1 MRTAA
6 LDSAALE
13 RVLVRAVEVVGHSVR
28 CTGNDPPAMEIGYW
42 QLLIASWR
50 AVLWGD
56 SGSMTRA
63 RTDEEEGERS
73 LMFFTTGLYVRS
85 EERL

>member
-1 MRTAA
+1 MRIAA
-6 LDSAALE
+6 LDSAALV
-13 RVLVRAVEVVGHSVR
+13 RVLVREVELVGHSVR
-28 CTGNDPPAMEIGYW
+28 LTGNDPPAMEIGYW
-42 QLLIASWR
+42 QLLITSWR

-73 LMFFTTGLYVRS
+73 LMFFTEMIDPTT
-85 EERL
+85 